1 MLKRADAT
9 QRSSPITAAGT
20 GARRQRRPE
29 WVAHLP
35 PCNAACPAGEN
46 IQAWLGHALA
56 GQWEKAWRELL
67 DDNPFPAIHG
77 RACYHPCE
85 SACNRAELD
94 AAVGIHAVERHL
106 GDLAREQGWRLA
118 PAETK
123 RHRVLVIGAGP
134 AGLSCAYH
142 LARLGHE
149 VEVREASQEPGGM
162 MRWGIPAYRL
172 PRDVVHDEITRLGDL
187 GITIK
192 CGQRVED
199 VLREQ
204 QAGGFEA
211 VFLGVGAQAANHLD
225 IPAADGKRLIDA
237 VTLLREAAGA
247 HPPRLGRIVGVIGGG
262 NTAVDAARV
271 ARRLGAEEAVLIYRR
286 DRPHMPAQSSEVE
299 EAVAEGVKMRWLSLP
314 RGFAAS
320 GITVEGVE
328 LQPDGSVAPT
338 GLLETLPADS
348 LVLAVGEHSDLDFL
362 RGVSEVEIGPEGVA
376 VIDDQLMTGHP
387 GIFAGGDM
395 VGGPRTM
402 TAAVGM
408 GKHAARA
415 IDGFLGGARYERPPK
430 HPPVGFEMLDLP
442 VFLEA
447 MRHPEPELPAA
458 VRASFAEVV
467 QGLGPEEAKAEAGRC
482 LSCGN
487 CFECDNCFAA
497 CPEQAITRLG
507 RGRGYRVEPDLCTGC
522 GICFAQ
528 CPCHAIEM
536 HPETVP
542 AAAPLD
548 GLREPLA
555 PHRFL
560 LRA

>member
-9 QRSSPITAAGT
+9 QPSTPTTAAGT
-20 GARRQRRPE
+20 GAQRQRRPE

-56 GQWEKAWRELL
+56 GRWPKAWQQLL

-85 SACNRAELD
+85 DACNRAELD

-106 GDLAREQGWRLA
+106 GDRAREHGWRLA
-118 PAETK
+118 AAEAMPD
-123 RHRVLVIGAGP
+123 RVLVVGAGP

-142 LARLGHE
+142 LARLGHA
-149 VEVREASQEPGGM
+149 VEVREASEEPGGM

-172 PRDVVHDEITRLGDL
+172 PRDVVRDEIARLGDL
-187 GITIK
+187 GIRVK
-192 CGQRVED
+192 CGHRVDD

-204 QAGGFEA
+204 QTGGFDA
-211 VFLGVGAQAANHLD
+211 VFLAVGAQAANHLD
-225 IPAADGKRLIDA
+225 IPAADGKRLIEA
-237 VTLLREAAGA
+237 ITLLRAAAGA
-247 HPPRLGRIVGVIGGG
+247 HKPSLGRIVGVIGGG

-271 ARRLGAEEAVLIYRR
+271 ARRLGAEEAVVIYRR
-286 DRPHMPAQSSEVE
+286 DRPHMPARSAEVE
-299 EAVAEGVKMRWLSLP
+299 EAVTEGVKMRWLSLP
-314 RGFAAS
+314 RRFGAS

-328 LQPDGSVAPT
+328 LQPDGSVVPT
-338 GLLETLPADS
+338 GLFENLPADS

-362 RGVSEVEIGPEGVA
+362 RGVSGVEIGSNGVVA
-376 VIDDQLMTGHP
+376 IDDQFMTGHR

-402 TAAVGM
+402 TTAVGM

-415 IDGFLGGARYERPPK
+415 IGAFLGGARYERPPK
-430 HPPVGFEMLDLP
+430 HPPIGFEMLDLP

-447 MRHPEPELPAA
+447 IRHAEPELPLA

-497 CPEQAITRLG
+497 CPEQAIARLG
-507 RGRGYRVEPDLCTGC
+507 RSQGYRVEPDLCTGC
-522 GICFAQ
+522 GICFEQ

-536 HPETVP
+536 QPEYAPAMVP
-542 AAAPLD
+542 LGAL
-548 GLREPLA
+548 GEPVA
-555 PHRFL
+555 PHRFR